1 MSSQVISYRL
11 STNEVLALRE
21 KALPGESDNQT
32 AQRLM
37 RQMLDVST
45 ELSTPSTVPLSERI
59 ESIVE
64 DRFSFFAANQND
76 LLSRLQERLEQ
87 LETQVTDLRSHQ
99 RNTSVLPVDSIVDN
113 ALTQIEL
120 AKRLQVDSATL
131 TKNRAKPNFSEW
143 SQSKDPEGMAWSYL
157 AELKRYTHKLS
168 TDVSTES
175 TALEV
180 SQEPV
185 GDSWEERVDKVVD
198 SL

>member
-45 ELSTPSTVPLSERI
+45 ELSTASTIPLSERI

-64 DRFSFFAANQND
+64 DRFSFFVANQND
-76 LLSRLQERLEQ
+76 LLNRLQERLEQ
-87 LETQVTDLRSHQ
+87 LETQVTDLRSPS
-99 RNTSVLPVDSIVDN
+99 NTTVALPVDSIVDN
-113 ALTQIEL
+113 SLTQIEL

-131 TKNRAKPNFSEW
+131 TKNRAKPNFPDW
-143 SQSKDPEGMAWSYL
+143 SQSKDPENRAWSYL

-168 TDVSTES
+168 TDVSTTS
-175 TALEV
+175 TVLEV

-185 GDSWEERVDKVVD
+185 DDSWKERVDKVVD

>member
-1 MSSQVISYRL
+1 
-11 STNEVLALRE
+11 
-21 KALPGESDNQT
+21 
-32 AQRLM
+32 M

-76 LLSRLQERLEQ
+76 LLNRLQERLEQ
-87 LETQVTDLRSHQ
+87 LETQVTDLRSHHG
-99 RNTSVLPVDSIVDN
+99 NTSALPVDSIVDKT
-113 ALTQIEL
+113 LTQIEL
-120 AKRLQVDSATL
+120 AKRLGVDSATL

-157 AELKRYTHKLS
+157 TELKRYTSLSS
-168 TDVSTES
+168 TDVSTVS
-175 TALEV
+175 TILEV

-185 GDSWEERVDKVVD
+185 DDSWKQRVDKVVD

>member
-11 STNEVLALRE
+11 STTEVLALRE
-21 KALPGESDNQT
+21 RALPGESDNQT

-45 ELSTPSTVPLSERI
+45 ELSTPSTVSLDERI

-76 LLSRLQERLEQ
+76 LLSRFQERLEQ
-87 LETQVTDLRSHQ
+87 LETQVTDLRSPS
-99 RNTSVLPVDSIVDN
+99 NNAAVLPVDSIVDKT
-113 ALTQIEL
+113 LTQIEL
-120 AKRLQVDSATL
+120 AKRLGVDSATL
-131 TKNRAKPNFSEW
+131 TKNRAKPNFPDW

-157 AELKRYTHKLS
+157 AELKRYTPLPS
-168 TDVSTES
+168 TDMS
-175 TALEV
+175 TASTTLEV

-185 GDSWEERVDKVVD
+185 DDSWKQRVDKVVD

>member
-11 STNEVLALRE
+11 STTEVLALRE
-21 KALPGESDNQT
+21 RALPGESDNQT

-76 LLSRLQERLEQ
+76 LLNRLQERLEQ
-87 LETQVTDLRSHQ
+87 LETQVTDLRSHHG
-99 RNTSVLPVDSIVDN
+99 NTSALPVDSIVDKT
-113 ALTQIEL
+113 LTQIEL
-120 AKRLQVDSATL
+120 AKRLGVDSATL

-157 AELKRYTHKLS
+157 TELKRYTSLSS
-168 TDVSTES
+168 TDVSTVS
-175 TALEV
+175 TILEV

-185 GDSWEERVDKVVD
+185 DDSWKQRVDKVVD

>member
-45 ELSTPSTVPLSERI
+45 ELSTPSTIPLSERI

-87 LETQVTDLRSHQ
+87 LETQVKDLRSPS
-99 RNTSVLPVDSIVDN
+99 NNAVVLPVDSIVDKT
-113 ALTQIEL
+113 LTQIEL
-120 AKRLQVDSATL
+120 AKRLGVDSATL
-131 TKNRAKPNFSEW
+131 TKNRAKPNFPDW
-143 SQSKDPEGMAWSYL
+143 SQSKDPESRAWSYL

-185 GDSWEERVDKVVD
+185 GEDWRTRVDKAVD